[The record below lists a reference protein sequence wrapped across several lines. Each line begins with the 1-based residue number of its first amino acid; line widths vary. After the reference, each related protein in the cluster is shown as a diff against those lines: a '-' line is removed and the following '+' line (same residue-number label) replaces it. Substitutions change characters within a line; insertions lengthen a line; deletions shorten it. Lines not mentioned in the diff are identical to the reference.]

1 MVMGGVRGENG
12 VLGGEERGDLV
23 LLEEQLGGSLAQLP
37 RVVGRLG
44 QQHRVVL
51 GIHPEGLLEA
61 VVQQSLVQLPV
72 GHYVV
77 AGTSHHRRYH
87 QLASHTDTTGLGT
100 LVARAYRGRQ

>member
-1 MVMGGVRGENG
+1 MGGVRGEDG

-23 LLEEQLGGSLAQLP
+23 LLEEQLSGSLAQLP

-51 GIHPEGLLEA
+51 GIHPEGLLES
-61 VVQQSLVQLPV
+61 VVQQSLVELPV

-77 AGTSHHRRYH
+77 AETSHQHSNH
-87 QLASHTDTTGLGT
+87 QLASHRTHHWTRRAGGE
-100 LVARAYRGRQ
+100 RAYRGRR